1 MVISEF
7 GLCESVF
14 PWGNKASEKIFLDKI
29 GIYRRNGIN
38 GCIYFCLNDY
48 RTQMGEDGK
57 GALRYRIFGAVDL
70 YGKKKTSYEAVKRE
84 CAPVEMLY
92 FGQEKDMLHIKLEVR
107 EHLPAYEINGYYL
120 MVSAIGEAPVYEKIP
135 RAKPGEILELNIQ
148 WNSEKVPLLKIYRP
162 TGDEILSAQL

>member
-1 MVISEF
+1 M
-7 GLCESVF
+7 
-14 PWGNKASEKIFLDKI
+14 
-29 GIYRRNGIN
+29 
-38 GCIYFCLNDY
+38 
-48 RTQMGEDGK
+48 
-57 GALRYRIFGAVDL
+57 
-70 YGKKKTSYEAVKRE
+70 KRE